1 MAPALFS
8 RRLLSAAAAA
18 ASALLVAACGD
29 SAPSGQRPPPSVS
42 TLPSLEHAGPAPA
55 ATPTSVVP
63 SASGASVLPDIVV
76 DDVGG
81 GTVNLASLA
90 PSAEPILL
98 WMWAPH

>member
-1 MAPALFS
+1 MTPARSF
-8 RRLLSAAAAA
+8 RRLLGAAAVAA
-18 ASALLVAACGD
+18 TAFLVAACGGP
-29 SAPSGQRPPPSVS
+29 APSGQRPPPSAS
-42 TLPSLEHAGPAPA
+42 TLPSLEDAGPAPA
-55 ATPTSVVP
+55 ETQTSVAP

-81 GTVNLASLA
+81 GKVNLASLA

>member
-1 MAPALFS
+1 M
-8 RRLLSAAAAA
+8 
-18 ASALLVAACGD
+18 
-29 SAPSGQRPPPSVS
+29 
-42 TLPSLEHAGPAPA
+42 
-55 ATPTSVVP
+55 TPTSVAA
-63 SASGASVLPDIVV
+63 SAPGASVLPDIVV